1 MRAHGVV
8 VGVLIDSPHN
18 QHVKFFRSLQGGKGR
33 RESGCFLAEGSRLIA
48 EALAAG
54 WPIEAAAV
62 CEESLAP
69 AAADVAAAL
78 REGPWPCY
86 ELTPRAFRALTA
98 EQSPQG
104 VAIAAR
110 QKVLDLGDLKLGPKD
125 VVVAAWELRDPGN
138 LGTLVRTA
146 EFLGCRALVAVGDCV
161 DFFEPKTVRA
171 TAGAIFRLPLVETEE
186 TVFVAWAKKAGAR
199 IVATAAEG
207 GLAPE
212 ELSAEG
218 PLVVLVGSEAHGL
231 PESAL
236 SAADALITVPRGG
249 KVDSL
254 NAAVA
259 AGICIYWAVR
269 KLNTSEKG
277 EDGEE

>member
-1 MRAHGVV
+1 M

-18 QHVKFFRSLQGGKGR
+18 QHVKFFRSLQHGKGR
-33 RESGCFLAEGSRLIA
+33 SESKCFLAEGGRLIA

-54 WPIEAAAV
+54 WPIRAAAV
-62 CEESLAP
+62 CEELLAP

-86 ELTPRAFRALTA
+86 EMTARAFGALTA

-110 QKVLDLGDLKLGPKD
+110 QRLVDLADLKPGPTD

-146 EFLGCRALVAVGDCV
+146 EFLGCAGLVAVGDCV

-171 TAGAIFRLPLVETEE
+171 TAGAIFRLPLAEATEQA
-186 TVFVAWAKKAGAR
+186 FIAWAKKSGVR

-207 GLAPE
+207 GMAPD
-212 ELSAEG
+212 ELTAEG
-218 PLVVLVGSEAHGL
+218 PMAVLIGSEAHGL

-236 SAADALITVPRGG
+236 HAAQAIVTIPRGG

-259 AGICIYWAVR
+259 AGICIYWAVQQ
-269 KLNTSEKG
+269 LNTAAKG

>member
-1 MRAHGVV
+1 M

-18 QHVKFFRSLQGGKGR
+18 QHVKFFRSLQDSRGR
-33 RESGCFLAEGSRLIA
+33 RESGCFLAEGARLIA

-54 WPIEAAAV
+54 WPIQVAAV
-62 CEESLAP
+62 CEELLAP
-69 AAADVAAAL
+69 AAADVAAVL

-86 ELTPRAFRALTA
+86 EMTPRAFRALTA

-104 VAIAAR
+104 VAIASR
-110 QKVLDLGDLKLGPKD
+110 QRLVDLADLEPKPKD

-146 EFLGCRALVAVGDCV
+146 EFLGCMALVAVGDCV

-171 TAGAIFRLPLVETEE
+171 TAGAIFRLPMAESEE
-186 TVFVAWAKKAGAR
+186 RAFVAWAKKAGIR

-212 ELSAEG
+212 GLSAEG
-218 PLVVLVGSEAHGL
+218 PLAVLVGSEAHGL
-231 PESAL
+231 PEGAL
-236 SAADALITVPRGG
+236 KAADAVITVPRGG
-249 KVDSL
+249 KIDSL

-269 KLNTSEKG
+269 KVNTLEKG